1 MASNFKNAIV
11 PALGTT
17 ETTVVTTLS
26 NARTTVIGMSLTN
39 VTVDPVQV
47 SIKLNDTV
55 QTAAAYFLKNV
66 IVPPN
71 QSLRVVNGGE
81 KLILAPNNSIAVVCN
96 TVDGLD
102 VIASYVEIT

>member
-11 PALGTT
+11 PALGTA
-17 ETTVVTTLS
+17 ETTVVTTLN

-55 QTAAAYFLKNV
+55 QAAAAYFLKNV

-71 QSLRVVNGGE
+71 QSLRVINGGE
-81 KLILAPNNSIAVVCN
+81 KLILGPSTELKVQTNTPSSIDFVM
-96 TVDGLD
+96 
-102 VIASYVEIT
+102 SYVEII